1 MRNFFESPIFLSY
14 HQNAKKLCFLIF
26 FVAVGLRLILFLS
39 SAPWNPEWPK
49 KMVTSDSFEY
59 FMLGQSLLER
69 GVFSY
74 TWPEPMPHALRLPGY
89 PVFVAFTSMGA
100 QKDWLWLT
108 SLTQILLDSLFAV
121 LLMRIIGDLFS
132 NANVGFLASII
143 YSVSPDAIF
152 WSTQIMPESI
162 SVWILIITLYGLSRV
177 VPDRFSLKFVAL
189 GAIIGGIAP
198 LIKPAWQYFT
208 LGFLLFFI
216 INIIRNKGIKTKL
229 ALMFLLVLYC
239 SPSVFWSVRNW
250 IHWSVPSV
258 SVNGPLAKT
267 WAAKA
272 ILEGAG
278 AERAVEIPDYSQEM
292 AFHIG
297 FIADHSKADWIPD
310 RFRNVHRWD
319 SNGLRQEMEDSQNL
333 LPLVLQNHFALY
345 VKSSILGTTDVLFS
359 PQNKLIMEFLGIP
372 VENDPKW
379 KTMSGEHLSKKDDI
393 IKFINA
399 RLNSPITLLWTL
411 YGLSFLGIFY
421 LSTFLAIPTYLKNF
435 IFSPWTIY
443 LVTVTPMI
451 FLMGP
456 LGQSRYRFTMVQPL
470 LPIASIG
477 LYMVLKFLK
486 KRCVKL

>member
-1 MRNFFESPIFLSY
+1 
-14 HQNAKKLCFLIF
+14 
-26 FVAVGLRLILFLS
+26 
-39 SAPWNPEWPK
+39 
-49 KMVTSDSFEY
+49 
-59 FMLGQSLLER
+59 
-69 GVFSY
+69 
-74 TWPEPMPHALRLPGY
+74 
-89 PVFVAFTSMGA
+89 
-100 QKDWLWLT
+100 
-108 SLTQILLDSLFAV
+108 
-121 LLMRIIGDLFS
+121 
-132 NANVGFLASII
+132 
-143 YSVSPDAIF
+143 
-152 WSTQIMPESI
+152 
-162 SVWILIITLYGLSRV
+162 
-177 VPDRFSLKFVAL
+177 VPDRFSLRFVAL

-208 LGFLLFFI
+208 LGFLIFFI
-216 INIIRNKGIKTKL
+216 INIIRNKGIKIRA
-229 ALMFLLVLYC
+229 ALIFLLVIYC
-239 SPSVFWSVRNW
+239 SPSVFWSARNW
-250 IHWSVPSV
+250 IHWSQPFV

-297 FIADHSKADWIPD
+297 FIADHSREDWIPD
-310 RFRNVHRWD
+310 RFRNVHQWN
-319 SNGLRQEMEDSQNL
+319 SNGLRQEMEDSKNL
-333 LPLVLQNHFALY
+333 LPLVFQNHFDLY
-345 VKSSILGTTDVLFS
+345 VKSSLLGTTDVLFS
-359 PQNKLIMEFLGIP
+359 PQNKLIMEFLEIP

-379 KTMSGEHLSKKDDI
+379 KTISGEHLSKKDDI

-456 LGQSRYRFTMVQPL
+456 LGQSRYRFTMIQPL
-470 LPIASIG
+470 LPIASMGI
-477 LYMVLKFLK
+477 YMALNSIK
-486 KRCVKL
+486 KRCAIL